1 MAEDYFHFLYACCF
15 RLCNSWRLLPLFI
28 CMLFLSSY
36 RLYCSRGQG
45 QGFDDETHDIE
56 RVQ

>member
-45 QGFDDETHDIE
+45 
-56 RVQ
+56 